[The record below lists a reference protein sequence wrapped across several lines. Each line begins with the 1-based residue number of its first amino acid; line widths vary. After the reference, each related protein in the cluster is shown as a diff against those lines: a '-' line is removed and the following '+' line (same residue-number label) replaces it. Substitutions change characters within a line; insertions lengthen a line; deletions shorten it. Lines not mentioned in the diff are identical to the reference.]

1 MLLKDNPG
9 LDPKEIEQLKAECKA
24 DGKKFVYFEDE
35 LGDEPDNVEEFVHI
49 QFVGNYKGQEA
60 IFDAVIYSLRLHFNS
75 IVYETAE
82 RKALKTYPLYV
93 PMEIRDETYEAN
105 EDMDEE
111 VELYITELIEEIE
124 ENEEVKLSEHLEV
137 DENFEFGIGL
147 DICLNVDEVDDA
159 VVTKFVDEYLA
170 GTIKLDPT
178 MYSFK
183 SEYED

>member
-9 LDPKEIEQLKAECKA
+9 FDPKEIEKLKAECKA

-35 LGDEPDNVEEFVHI
+35 LEDEPDAEEFVHI
-49 QFVGNYKGQEA
+49 QFVGNYKGQET

-82 RKALKTYPLYV
+82 RKAQKTYPLYV
-93 PMEIRDETYEAN
+93 PMENRDETYESN

-124 ENEEVKLSEHLEV
+124 ENEEVKLSEHLEI
-137 DENFEFGIGL
+137 DEKFEFGIGL
-147 DICLNVDEVDDA
+147 EVCLNVDEVDDA

-170 GTIKLDPT
+170 GIIKLDLT

>member
-1 MLLKDNPG
+1 MLLKDNLG

-35 LGDEPDNVEEFVHI
+35 LGDEPDNVEEFVHV

-93 PMEIRDETYEAN
+93 PMENRDETYEAN
-105 EDMDEE
+105 EDIDEE

-124 ENEEVKLSEHLEV
+124 ENEEVKLSEHLEI
-137 DENFEFGIGL
+137 DEKFEFGIGL
-147 DICLNVDEVDDA
+147 DVCLNVDEVDDA
-159 VVTKFVDEYLA
+159 IVTKFVDEYLA
-170 GTIKLDPT
+170 GTIKLDQT